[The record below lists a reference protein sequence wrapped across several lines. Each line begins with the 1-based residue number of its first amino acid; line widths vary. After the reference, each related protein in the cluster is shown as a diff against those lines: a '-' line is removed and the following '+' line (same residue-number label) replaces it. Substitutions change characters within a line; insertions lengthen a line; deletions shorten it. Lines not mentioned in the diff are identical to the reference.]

1 MNATIFFQP
10 NSMPKAATLL
20 WPSFVGCRVP
30 NAGLNS
36 ISSLGGG
43 HFGNLNSGSESY
55 FGSSKR
61 QEQGND
67 RRHHT
72 FSHNLSFSGVLQA

>member
-20 WPSFVGCRVP
+20 WPSFAGCRVM

-36 ISSLGGG
+36 TSSLGGG
-43 HFGNLNSGSESY
+43 HFGNLNSGNESY
-55 FGSSKR
+55 LGSSKR
-61 QEQGND
+61 QEKNND
-67 RRHHT
+67 RSQHT
-72 FSHNLSFSGVLQA
+72 FSHNLSSSGVRPA